1 MVFCPFFAPPALLVV
16 TQASVCV
23 LHPQWRKHHD
33 NLHEL
38 SKREGRSGLGSVSDH
53 NSLRVK
59 RKRRR
64 PTKTEF
70 PSPEH
75 RGDGHEEGTAVKGN
89 VFSWGCGSLGCASAA
104 GPSCCCPEAERPLEL
119 VASHCKPGS

>member
-1 MVFCPFFAPPALLVV
+1 M
-16 TQASVCV
+16 
-23 LHPQWRKHHD
+23 
-33 NLHEL
+33 
-38 SKREGRSGLGSVSDH
+38 SDH

-75 RGDGHEEGTAVKGN
+75 RGDSHEEGTAVKGG
-89 VFSWGCGSLGCASAA
+89 VFSRGRVVAVWVVLMLWGRAVVVLKLNGL
-104 GPSCCCPEAERPLEL
+104 
-119 VASHCKPGS
+119 

>member
-1 MVFCPFFAPPALLVV
+1 M
-16 TQASVCV
+16 
-23 LHPQWRKHHD
+23 
-33 NLHEL
+33 
-38 SKREGRSGLGSVSDH
+38 SDH

-75 RGDGHEEGTAVKGN
+75 RGDSHEEGTAVKGT
-89 VFSWGCGSLGCASAA
+89 VFSRGRAVAVWVVLTVRGRAVVVLKLDGLWSWWLPTANWDPNRAQMGRRTALPRPA
-104 GPSCCCPEAERPLEL
+104 G
-119 VASHCKPGS
+119 V